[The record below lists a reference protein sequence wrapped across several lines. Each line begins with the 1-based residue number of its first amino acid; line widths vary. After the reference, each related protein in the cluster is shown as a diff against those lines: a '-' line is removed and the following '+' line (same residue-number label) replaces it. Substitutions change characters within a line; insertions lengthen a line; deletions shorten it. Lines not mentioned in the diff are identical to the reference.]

1 MQSRF
6 VVGSV
11 SPFIRSVGIAAL
23 LAIGVSAS
31 AQAAEWKGWNI
42 HKPDYPNTI
51 AMDKF
56 AELLAERSGGD
67 ITLKMFHSG
76 VLGSQPD
83 AIEQVRLGGLAI
95 GNFNLGPIGPIA
107 PEANVVSLPFI
118 FKDMEH
124 MHRALDGDAGEQISA
139 GMAKQGLV
147 ALAWYD
153 SGARSFYNSKKP
165 VTSPKDI
172 EGMKVRVMNNDLYSG
187 MISAMGGNPS
197 PMAFA
202 EVFQSLKTG
211 VVDGA
216 ENNWPSY
223 ESTGHFEVAGFYS
236 LSQHLIIPE
245 CVCINADVYNALSE
259 EDQAMVKTAARE
271 SADLQRTLWDA
282 RAKSSREKVMEA
294 GVKFNE
300 IPDKSEFQAAMQPV
314 YDKYLLANPD
324 LVPLVDLIKNTD

>member
-1 MQSRF
+1 MNPKHPVLQRLAVF
-6 VVGSV
+6 CAVTT
-11 SPFIRSVGIAAL
+11 IAA
-23 LAIGVSAS
+23 ASIGT
-31 AQAAEWKGWNI
+31 AQAAQWRAWNI
-42 HKPDYPNTI
+42 HVDGYPNTV

-56 AELLAERSGGD
+56 AEVLEAKTEGR
-67 ITLKMFHSG
+67 IKLKNFHGG

-83 AIEQVRLGGLAI
+83 AIEQVRIGALEI

-124 MHRALDGDAGEQISA
+124 MHRALDGEAGQKISA

-153 SGARSFYNSKKP
+153 SGARSFYNSKRPITKP
-165 VTSPKDI
+165 EDVK
-172 EGMKVRVMNNDLYSG
+172 GMKVRVMNNDLYSG
-187 MISAMGGNPS
+187 MIDALGGNPS
-197 PMAFA
+197 PMAFS
-202 EVFQSLKTG
+202 EVYQSLKTG

-223 ESTGHFEVAGFYS
+223 ESTGHFEVAGYYS

-245 CVCINADVYNALSE
+245 CVCINAKVFNALSD
-259 EDQAMVKTAARE
+259 EDKTAVKEAAQE
-271 SADLQRTLWDA
+271 SALIQRKMWA
-282 RAKSSREKVMEA
+282 KRALASRQKVMDS

-300 IPDKSEFQAAMQPV
+300 IADKTGFQSAMQPV
-314 YDKYLLANPD
+314 YDKYLSANPD
-324 LVPLVDLIKNTD
+324 LVPLVDLIKNTK